1 MTTILSAPI
10 GVDVFGT
17 YDAKILED
25 EFFPAASRNAEL
37 RLSISSHPDFD
48 RRTARVAD
56 VEIDTA
62 QHVVD
67 SVDFDSRY
75 VEGMLDGLGAGEIYL
90 ELEDAEKALHSS
102 YREAVGD
109 PPGYPADLGFVE
121 EAETA
126 LEEYG
131 LDFQI

>member
-1 MTTILSAPI
+1 M
-10 GVDVFGT
+10 DVFGT

-37 RLSISSHPDFD
+37 RLSLSSPDLD
-48 RRTARVAD
+48 RRTARVGD
-56 VEIDTA
+56 VKIDTA
-62 QHVVD
+62 QHAVD

-75 VEGMLDGLGAGEIYL
+75 VERMLDGLGAGEIYL
-90 ELEDAEKALHSS
+90 ELEDAEKALHSA